1 MIVKDKEKVSQPID
15 ASLHYKMYKDGK
27 HWVTAGITTLMF
39 SGLILGTQTTAHAD
53 TATASTSGNGQ
64 AQATTGGNAVTQT
77 TAQAAST
84 SNANTAAASQ
94 TTANTVSATAAAAS
108 TATQRQSAGTI
119 TQPVAVDHSQL
130 DQAVAA
136 AKQAGL
142 NPQQQP
148 TTSST
153 VAPSEVESAKA
164 NIESDYASQ
173 AAKLQEAAD
182 QQQTINK
189 YNGSKGD
196 TSALD
201 AAVKEAQNTP
211 GLTVTQD
218 QTKTTT
224 LKANDK
230 SGIANWSSSTATDYA
245 SQVDAINKAIAAQKQ
260 NETNYQSELNSLAT
274 DHHVTGQI
282 NWDNG
287 GYMNAHPSYD
297 ITWHYDLQR
306 KKVVVTNVHLTIAS
320 GLAPKTGGGF
330 WDAYVIRRSIDPEPA
345 KDSRTFSYGR
355 QGDVTGVDGNSLKN
369 DYFPGSIGFYAHN
382 NKTQAEVKA
391 VNDYHGSYDAVQN
404 NDGSWSI
411 ITVYDRYGTSAH
423 HYNPVVGEPA
433 WAEWGKTNP
442 IATITLPKLVTS
454 QVDYHYNVS
463 SVNRLRSLVT

>member
-15 ASLHYKMYKDGK
+15 ASSLHYKMYKDGK

-94 TTANTVSATAAAAS
+94 TTANTVSATVAAAS
-108 TATQRQSAGTI
+108 TATQSQSAGTI

-260 NETNYQSELNSLAT
+260 NNTEYDQAMAKWKEANLNNNPNGLTTADVQQQLTLAGELNAK
-274 DHHVTGQI
+274 V
-282 NWDNG
+282 
-287 GYMNAHPSYD
+287 D
-297 ITWHYDLQR
+297 IKIL
-306 KKVVVTNVHLTIAS
+306 
-320 GLAPKTGGGF
+320 
-330 WDAYVIRRSIDPEPA
+330 
-345 KDSRTFSYGR
+345 DSRASLGPSDRVFKDTTWNRVNLSTDIS
-355 QGDVTGVDGNSLKN
+355 GDIAQATYTNLKN
-369 DYFPGSIGFYAHN
+369 
-382 NKTQAEVKA
+382 
-391 VNDYHGSYDAVQN
+391 SYYVDKN
-404 NDGSWSI
+404 
-411 ITVYDRYGTSAH
+411 
-423 HYNPVVGEPA
+423 
-433 WAEWGKTNP
+433 GKN
-442 IATITLPKLVTS
+442 I
-454 QVDYHYNVS
+454 
-463 SVNRLRSLVT
+463 

>member
-1 MIVKDKEKVSQPID
+1 MIVKDKEKTSQPID
-15 ASLHYKMYKDGK
+15 TSLHYKMYKDGK

-53 TATASTSGNGQ
+53 TAATSTSGDGQ

-77 TAQAAST
+77 TASASST
-84 SNANTAAASQ
+84 NTAAVSRPA
-94 TTANTVSATAAAAS
+94 ANTVATMAAVAPSAA
-108 TATQRQSAGTI
+108 QNQSAGTI

-153 VAPSEVESAKA
+153 VAPSEVDSAKA

-173 AAKLQEAAD
+173 ASKLQEATD

-196 TSALD
+196 SSALD

-218 QTKTTT
+218 QTKTTS

-230 SGIANWSSSTATDYA
+230 SGIANWESKTAADYS
-245 SQVDAINKAIAAQKQ
+245 SQVDAINKAIDAQKQ

-274 DHHVTGQI
+274 DHHVTGQVD
-282 NWDNG
+282 WDNG

-297 ITWHYDLQR
+297 ITWHYDYSER
-306 KKVVVTNVHLTIAS
+306 KL
-320 GLAPKTGGGF
+320 L
-330 WDAYVIRRSIDPEPA
+330 
-345 KDSRTFSYGR
+345 
-355 QGDVTGVDGNSLKN
+355 
-369 DYFPGSIGFYAHN
+369 
-382 NKTQAEVKA
+382 
-391 VNDYHGSYDAVQN
+391 
-404 NDGSWSI
+404 
-411 ITVYDRYGTSAH
+411 
-423 HYNPVVGEPA
+423 
-433 WAEWGKTNP
+433 
-442 IATITLPKLVTS
+442 
-454 QVDYHYNVS
+454 
-463 SVNRLRSLVT
+463 